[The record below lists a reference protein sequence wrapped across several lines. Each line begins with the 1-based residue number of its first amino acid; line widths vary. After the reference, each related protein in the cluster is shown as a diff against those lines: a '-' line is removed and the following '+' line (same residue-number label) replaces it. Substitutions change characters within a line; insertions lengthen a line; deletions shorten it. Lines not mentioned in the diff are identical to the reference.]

1 MMYKLTIASLIS
13 NIIIALLPFYWWY
26 YGTGNLIEVADSPFM
41 LNIIF
46 MGSQLEIIQIVNLF
60 LLAFRFY
67 VIIVSGIYIYY
78 VIKGQKKT
86 YGLIFWTSYLYILD
100 PIVFYIIFN
109 YLFPLI
115 GYGFHYPF
123 FIIGKEKVDFTYQ
136 NTLISTIVYSYPSLA
151 YWISLAAGTIYLASR
166 IFKR

>member
-1 MMYKLTIASLIS
+1 MYKLTIASLIS

-26 YGTGNLIEVADSPFM
+26 YGIGNLIEVADSPFM
-41 LNIIF
+41 LNVIF
-46 MGSQLEIIQIVNLF
+46 LGSHLEIIQIVNLL

-67 VIIVSGIYIYY
+67 VVIVSGIYLYY
-78 VIKGQKKT
+78 VLKGKKKT
-86 YGLIFWTSYLYILD
+86 YGLIFWSSYFYILD
-100 PIVFYIIFN
+100 PVVFYIIFN

-123 FIIGKEKVDFTYQ
+123 FIIGKEEINFAYK
-136 NTLISTIVYSYPSLA
+136 NTIVFASVYSYPTLA
-151 YWISLAAGTIYLASR
+151 YWISLGSGTIYLFSR